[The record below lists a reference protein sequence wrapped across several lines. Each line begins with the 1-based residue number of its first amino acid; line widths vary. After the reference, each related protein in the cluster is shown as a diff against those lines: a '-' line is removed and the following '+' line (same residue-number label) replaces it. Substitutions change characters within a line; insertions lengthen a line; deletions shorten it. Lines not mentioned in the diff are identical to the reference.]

1 MWKGY
6 RDWYVP
12 AMHDPDSS
20 GIASALLREWV
31 RFGQIDS
38 TNLEAKRR
46 VADGAEG
53 PGFVLTAERQ
63 TGGLGRRGKAWLS
76 PEGGLWMTIA
86 LRGAACDQRLEG
98 LPENLGL
105 RVGAA
110 CLGVIRE
117 AAVWGGMSPAK
128 ASERVRL
135 KWPNDVLIDRRKVCG
150 VLCEVVWCGGEG
162 WVIVGV
168 GINANNR
175 AAGLQGVLQR
185 GAIGLAEVVGE
196 EVDLQGLGMR
206 IVESVVGGLTDAV
219 GGGADGV
226 PRWLEEARGGLFGVG
241 ESVEV
246 SMEEGGPVWRG
257 KLSGLDGGG
266 FPLVRLAS
274 GEVRRVGAGEVL
286 RFADDGTMGDE
297 GEAMKG
303 GSARSANA
311 SSAGGGSEERGDA
324 ERS

>member
-1 MWKGY
+1 MWRGC

-12 AMHDPDSS
+12 AMHNPDSS

-46 VADGAEG
+46 VVDGVEG

-76 PEGGLWMTIA
+76 PEGGLWMTVA
-86 LRGAACDQRLEG
+86 LRGAACRGMCDQGLEG

-105 RVGAA
+105 CVGAA

-117 AAVWGGMSPAK
+117 AAIGGGGMGPAE
-128 ASERVRL
+128 ASDRVRL

-175 AAGLQGVLQR
+175 AAGLQGVLRR
-185 GAIGLAEVVGE
+185 GAIGLAEAVGD
-196 EVDLQGLGMR
+196 EVDLQGLGTR

-219 GGGADGV
+219 GGGTDGE

-246 SMEEGGPVWRG
+246 SMEEGGTAWRG
-257 KLSGLDGGG
+257 ELSGLDGVGY
-266 FPLVRLAS
+266 PLVRLAS

-286 RFADDGTMGDE
+286 RFADDGTM
-297 GEAMKG
+297 
-303 GSARSANA
+303 
-311 SSAGGGSEERGDA
+311 
-324 ERS
+324 